1 MERFLAAA
9 RPRKEQAAA
18 AAEAALAKGAEL
30 ARFLGEDPAK
40 TDPNAL
46 LLTVWQFATAYDAA
60 LGALRR
66 REAVAR
72 AKAGGA
78 GAR

>member
-1 MERFLAAA
+1 V
-9 RPRKEQAAA
+9 
-18 AAEAALAKGAEL
+18 
-30 ARFLGEDPAK
+30 GEDPAK

-46 LLTVWQFATAYDAA
+46 LLTVWQFATAYEAA
-60 LGALRR
+60 MGALRR